1 MKKITVGDLKP
12 QSDPGEHPVIR
23 FPSKPPR
30 PFGREPLDTIR
41 EDEPTVLTEADMLD
55 EQGLDAY
62 ERPTRPCLAELA

>member
-1 MKKITVGDLKP
+1 MTRFP
-12 QSDPGEHPVIR
+12 IR

-41 EDEPTVLTEADMLD
+41 EEEPTVLTEDDL
-55 EQGLDAY
+55 LDADGFDAH